1 MSKEFNIDDYRYI
14 ENKLTLSE
22 WLQRYKPEPNH
33 LNEDAR
39 FSGLLF
45 EHQGD
50 EWDFIVKQPNY
61 NQWTLYREDDGQLYI
76 RNGLRVKGRIG
87 YFFGNRMHDGHQTFV
102 VDGVL
107 EENLEHRIL
116 H

>member
-1 MSKEFNIDDYRYI
+1 MSKEFNIDNYQYI

-22 WLQRYKPEPNH
+22 WLQQYKPDPNH
-33 LNEDAR
+33 LNENAR

-76 RNGLRVKGRIG
+76 RNGLRVKGRVG
-87 YFFGNRMHDGHQTFV
+87 YFFGSRMHDGHQTFV
-102 VDGVL
+102 VHGVL
-107 EENLEHRIL
+107 DENLEHRIL